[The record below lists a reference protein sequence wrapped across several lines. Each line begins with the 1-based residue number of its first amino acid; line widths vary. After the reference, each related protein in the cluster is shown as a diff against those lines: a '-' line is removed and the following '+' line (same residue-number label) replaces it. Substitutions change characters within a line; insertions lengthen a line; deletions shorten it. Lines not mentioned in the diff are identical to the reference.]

1 MTQQAGGGPAP
12 VVGLRREREVLTVAL
27 EAGRHVVIEGPP
39 GTGKST
45 LLRAVARDS
54 GRDMIFVEGN
64 AELTPARL
72 IGQYDPAQVLTEGYL
87 PSSFADGPL
96 LQAMRA
102 GALLY
107 LEEFNRVP
115 EETLNV
121 LITVLTEGEIAVP
134 RLGLVQADPGFRLIA
149 AMNPFDAIGTARVS
163 QAIADRICRIVLGY
177 QSAAG
182 ERSIVRVVTGRD
194 SAVVSF
200 AVALGRAT
208 RAHRDVRMGAS
219 VRGAIDLVLLI
230 DGLARLRG
238 EAEMSRTTARDAAYA
253 ALSGRIRVADGCDR
267 SPESVLDELLGSLW
281 PADAERPALAGDEP
295 DEADADETPP
305 GGQGKAD
312 GPHPGA
318 GLTRQSGSRSSI
330 RRERGQGPARRSV
343 SRGELASRHEGFA
356 EVSREAGSLDA
367 DVLALLVAADQDA
380 GAALLADLS
389 QATDTSLRAAARQLA
404 ARVFIQLAATG
415 RTPSRGQRRIRSV
428 VRGEGDVDLEQT
440 LDRLGGA
447 WPPRADELVTRT
459 WQARRRTVCLL
470 VDSSGSMSG
479 LALAMAAVTT
489 AGVLLAAGSRVDTG
503 AAAFAGG
510 VAVLQRPG
518 FRQPPED
525 IVGQLL
531 GLRGH
536 GLTDIGAA
544 LRTAAVLLAGGNPA
558 GGNPAGG
565 GTGGGGS
572 GGGGSGGGGTGGGGS
587 GGGGSGGGGFAGG
600 GAAGNGERC
609 VILLSDC
616 LATAGSDPAA
626 ALGGIDRLDVLCPV
640 PAGSPA
646 SPESAAAA
654 GRLARLGGGISL
666 PIRTLADI
674 PAALTRLFSPH

>member
-1 MTQQAGGGPAP
+1 MSGSPP
-12 VVGLRREREVLTVAL
+12 VIGLRREREVLTVAL
-27 EAGRHVVIEGPP
+27 QAARHVVLEGPP

-45 LLRAVARDS
+45 LLRSIARQLGQAVVFA
-54 GRDMIFVEGN
+54 EGN

-177 QSAAG
+177 QSAAA
-182 ERSIVRVVTGRD
+182 ERSIVRAVTGRD
-194 SAVVSF
+194 GAVVSF

-230 DGLARLRG
+230 NGLVRLRG
-238 EAEMSRTTARDAAYA
+238 ETEMSRTTARDAAYA
-253 ALSGRIRVADGCDR
+253 ALSGRIRIADGCDR
-267 SPESVLDELLGSLW
+267 SPESVLDELLSALW
-281 PADAERPALAGDEP
+281 LADAERPAFPGDEP
-295 DEADADETPP
+295 DEPDADEAPP

-312 GPHPGA
+312 GPPPPA
-318 GLTRQSGSRSSI
+318 GLTRQSGSRSSL

-343 SRGELASRHEGFA
+343 SRAELAGRHAGFA
-356 EVSREAGSLDA
+356 DVSPEAGSLDA
-367 DVLALLVAADQDA
+367 DALAALVAADPDA

-389 QATDTSLRAAARQLA
+389 QATDASLRAAARQLA
-404 ARVFIQLAATG
+404 ARVFIRLAATG
-415 RTPSRGQRRIRSV
+415 RAPSRGQRRIRSV
-428 VRGEGDVDLEQT
+428 ARGEGDVDLEQT
-440 LDRLGGA
+440 LDRLGGG

-459 WQARRRTVCLL
+459 WQARRRTACLL

-489 AGVLLAAGSRVDTG
+489 AGVLLAADSRLDTG

-518 FRQPPED
+518 LRRPPED
-525 IVGQLL
+525 IVGHLL
-531 GLRGH
+531 SLRGH

-544 LRTAAVLLAGGNPA
+544 LRAAAVLLAGGTP
-558 GGNPAGG
+558 PGG
-565 GTGGGGS
+565 GT
-572 GGGGSGGGGTGGGGS
+572 
-587 GGGGSGGGGFAGG
+587 AGG
-600 GAAGNGERC
+600 YPPVTGLAGRSVPSGDAAGGYPPAAALAGPGVPGGEAAGNGERC

-616 LATAGSDPAA
+616 LATAGTDPAA
-626 ALGGIDRLDVLCPV
+626 ALSGIDRLDVLCPL
-640 PAGSPA
+640 PAGSPPN
-646 SPESAAAA
+646 PESTAAAA
-654 GRLARLGGGISL
+654 RLARLGGGLSL

-674 PAALTRLFSPH
+674 PPALTRLFSPH